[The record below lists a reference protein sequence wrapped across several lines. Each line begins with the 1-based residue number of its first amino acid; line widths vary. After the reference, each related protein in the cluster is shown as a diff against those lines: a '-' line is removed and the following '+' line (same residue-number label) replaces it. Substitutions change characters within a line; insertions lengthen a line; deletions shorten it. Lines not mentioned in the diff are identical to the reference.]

1 VFYLYTEK
9 EYNNEPDVVILEPL
23 YATDKEEA
31 IKEAKEEFIDC
42 EEEYKEALVLE
53 GVGDLTEFLL
63 HEYDL
68 RNANRKKHR
77 IAVEHAE
84 KLLMYKKLQKELG
97 IVPGI

>member
-9 EYNNEPDVVILEPL
+9 EYNNEPDEVILEPL
-23 YATDKEEA
+23 NARDKEGA

-53 GVGDLTEFLL
+53 GVCNLTEFLL
-63 HEYDL
+63 HEYGL
-68 RNANRKKHR
+68 RNANRKKQR
-77 IAVEHAE
+77 IAVERAE